1 MFLFIL
7 VITNICVLH
16 FSYHSYMFWSL
27 GRRSGTTKLYSEWWR
42 TSFHPC
48 LCKRS
53 SLTTRWP
60 CGKQLTPSSLRSQ
73 FVGALSTGV
82 RQCGGKFKT
91 LACRLHIWSGKI
103 MALPYLPPDIIPGLF
118 DHLKKAATTDGL
130 VQLCQYISNTWV
142 GDAALWSPRQ
152 WSVFNQVAIFCEKK
166 NFRFKFKNYW
176 DWKYM
181 YIPFISLK

>member
-16 FSYHSYMFWSL
+16 FSYHSYMFWCL

-42 TSFHPC
+42 TSCHPC

-91 LACRLHIWSGKI
+91 LACRLHIWSGRRPTPFARRSWPSHIFLLTSFQDCLTTSRKQQQQ
-103 MALPYLPPDIIPGLF
+103 MVWFNFASTSPTPGSETQPYGTLGSGVCSI
-118 DHLKKAATTDGL
+118 
-130 VQLCQYISNTWV
+130 
-142 GDAALWSPRQ
+142 R
-152 WSVFNQVAIFCEKK
+152 
-166 NFRFKFKNYW
+166 
-176 DWKYM
+176 
-181 YIPFISLK
+181 